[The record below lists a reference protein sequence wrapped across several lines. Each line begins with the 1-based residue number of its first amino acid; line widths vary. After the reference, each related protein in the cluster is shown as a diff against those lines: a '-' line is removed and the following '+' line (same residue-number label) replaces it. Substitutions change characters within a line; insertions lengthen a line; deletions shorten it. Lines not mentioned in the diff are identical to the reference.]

1 MAVFG
6 PESAVLATLNATNDR
21 VALLRNILKQ
31 DNAVLVYPYA
41 CI

>member
-31 DNAVLVYPYA
+31 DNAVLVYPCA